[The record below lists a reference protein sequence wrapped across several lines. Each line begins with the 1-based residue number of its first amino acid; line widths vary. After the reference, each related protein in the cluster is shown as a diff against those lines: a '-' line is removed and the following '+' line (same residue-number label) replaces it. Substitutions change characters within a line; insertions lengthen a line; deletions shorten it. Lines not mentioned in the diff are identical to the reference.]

1 MSSFSSFA
9 TPEGFDIWDIQF
21 DSQEGTVTTFWGTDQ
36 STNRLVRFN
45 STGSVLE
52 WFAGPGSQPT
62 GVTSAFGAL
71 WVADWTTDLIYQ
83 VNLTTHET
91 IFFPAPDSQVWGLTF
106 NSRSLWTNGR
116 DSLDAVYW
124 DPNTGGV
131 VQSFDTPIVA
141 RPNNS
146 GVAWDGHDLWIG
158 LYEDGKLLRVDG
170 GQPENLSVVVDQ
182 NGNPV
187 SGEHGVCQLGTVT
200 GTVFN
205 DRNSNGS
212 QDSGEQGLAGWRIY
226 LDQNGNGAY
235 DTTEKSAT
243 SSADGSYAL
252 AKLRPG
258 AYAVGQV
265 LQPGYTGST
274 ETVLLTVHGSGQAVT
289 QNFANH
295 WTGFGPVGPEL
306 RINTTTVRTQSMPAV
321 AMDGQGNSVAIWQG
335 PSVNSMSPI
344 YAQRYNWAGCRPGN
358 FCGQLPVGHW
368 CGACGGDVEGRHAV
382 HHRLA

>member
-1 MSSFSSFA
+1 MVRCRDTKQVYQIDIA
-9 TPEGFDIWDIQF
+9 TGAEHPFVCHAGGIRHLGYSVRQSRRHRHDLL
-21 DSQEGTVTTFWGTDQ
+21 GTDQ

-106 NSRSLWTNGR
+106 DGRSLWTNGR
-116 DSLDAVYW
+116 DSLDRTYAV

-187 SGEHGVCQLGTVT
+187 SGGRLGGLPTRYGHGH
-200 GTVFN
+200 
-205 DRNSNGS
+205 
-212 QDSGEQGLAGWRIY
+212 GL
-226 LDQNGNGAY
+226 Q
-235 DTTEKSAT
+235 
-243 SSADGSYAL
+243 
-252 AKLRPG
+252 
-258 AYAVGQV
+258 
-265 LQPGYTGST
+265 
-274 ETVLLTVHGSGQAVT
+274 
-289 QNFANH
+289 
-295 WTGFGPVGPEL
+295 
-306 RINTTTVRTQSMPAV
+306 
-321 AMDGQGNSVAIWQG
+321 
-335 PSVNSMSPI
+335 
-344 YAQRYNWAGCRPGN
+344 
-358 FCGQLPVGHW
+358 
-368 CGACGGDVEGRHAV
+368 
-382 HHRLA
+382 